1 MKLSHIKQPDLFGIQ
16 TKPQS
21 IVGVYDR
28 MILRVIEPSNK
39 SAFKQDCTCHKLS
52 INYII
57 KHGKPS
63 DRLVMVGFGNTVT
76 HSFVVNIRGEI
87 LADTNISNDPVYDG
101 KMYTVGKDKFKHMW
115 NKTARDIARD
125 IKEILNK

>member
-1 MKLSHIKQPDLFGIQ
+1 MKLDHIKQPDLFGIKS
-16 TKPQS
+16 KPQT
-21 IVGVYDR
+21 IVGVYER

-39 SAFKQDCTCHKLS
+39 DAFKNECLCHKLS

-63 DRLVMVGFGNTVT
+63 DRIVMVGEGNTVY
-76 HSFVVNIRGEI
+76 HSFVVNISGKI
-87 LADTNISNDPVYDG
+87 LADTNISNDPTYNG
-101 KMYTVGKDKFKHMW
+101 KIYTVGTYVMKHMW

-125 IKEILNK
+125 IKEIINQ

>member
-1 MKLSHIKQPDLFGIQ
+1 MKLSHIKQPDLFGIS

-28 MILRVIEPSNK
+28 MILRVIEPTNK
-39 SAFKQDCTCHKLS
+39 EAFQEMCTCHTQS
-52 INYII
+52 INYIV
-57 KHGKPS
+57 KRAKPS
-63 DRLVMVGFGNTVT
+63 DRLVMVGYGNTVT

-87 LADTNISNDPVYDG
+87 LSDTNSKNNPTYDG
-101 KMYTVGKDKFKHMW
+101 KFYTSGKDKFKHMW

-125 IKEILNK
+125 IKEIIK